1 MFESDKKSPLD
12 RVSKSL
18 YSRTDETPSNMRHT
32 IHEGRTEVAPTWQEE
47 KTPDLDD
54 PAHMKAT
61 RKTYSYLFMSAFL
74 FFIVAAIIGGYTL
87 FGGRNFVSAD
97 NVNVLIE
104 GPTSISGGEPLTL
117 NISVVNR
124 NATNI
129 ENVDLIVEYP
139 DGTKDSTN
147 ASLDLSRLKIPLGNI
162 KSQSL
167 AQKEIS
173 SIMFGEEGAMRNV
186 KFRVEY
192 QTENSNATFYKEK
205 EYSVSI
211 SSSPVTVTI
220 SGLEK
225 VLGGQSSDFTVT
237 VASNTTIPVRDVL
250 VSLDYPFGFKVVSA
264 NPQPSFG
271 NSVWKIG
278 DLAPGTNRT
287 IKLQATIEGQNDEE
301 RILRANVGIQ
311 SATNEREIATNIVSR
326 DHSFVIEKPFLGLDV
341 TLDGNRGDIAANPGR
356 AVRAEIIW
364 TNNSADR
371 ITGARIEAKLSGNVL
386 NKSSVIVDGG
396 FYDSLTDTIVW
407 EAGRTFGLD
416 NIAPGENGRVN
427 FSFSSTNA
435 SPGQSVLNPQMSVTV
450 SAKGGRVD
458 SSGVPQEITSAV
470 TRSVKLLSNLTL
482 SNRALRS
489 QGPISN
495 TGPVPPRAEQVTTYT
510 IVWTVTNTS
519 NNITGAKVTA
529 SLPPY
534 VSWTDTIS
542 PSDAQITYNPT
553 GGTLVWNVGS
563 IPRNTDTGG
572 GKQVSFQVALRPSLN
587 QVGSVPQLITNA
599 KITGTDSFTGV
610 VIENSA
616 PALTTRTSSDS
627 LYQSGD
633 EIVQN

>member
-18 YSRTDETPSNMRHT
+18 YSRIEETPTDVRHN
-32 IHEGRTEVAPTWQEE
+32 IHEGRTEVSQTWQEE

-54 PAHMKAT
+54 TAHMKNT
-61 RKTYSYLFMSAFL
+61 RKTYTYLFISAFL

-117 NISVVNR
+117 NVSVVNR

-139 DGTKDSTN
+139 DGTKDSGN
-147 ASLDLSRLKIPLGNI
+147 ASIDLSRLKIPLGSI
-162 KSQSL
+162 KSQSV

-211 SSSPVTVTI
+211 SSSPVTVSI
-220 SGLEK
+220 AGLEK

-250 VSLDYPFGFKVVSA
+250 VSLDYPFGFKVISS
-264 NPQPSFG
+264 NPQPSYG

-278 DLAPGTNRT
+278 DLAPGTSRT
-287 IKLQATIEGQNDEE
+287 IKLQATTEGQNDEE

-326 DHSFVIEKPFLGLDV
+326 DHSFTIEKPFLGLDV
-341 TLDGNRGDIAANPGR
+341 TLDGNRGDISANPGR

-364 TNNSADR
+364 TNNSADK

-450 SAKGGRVD
+450 SAKGSRVD
-458 SSGVPQEITSAV
+458 TTGVPQEITSAV

-482 SNRALRS
+482 SNRAVRS
-489 QGPISN
+489 QGPLSN
-495 TGPVPPRAEQVTTYT
+495 SGPIPPRAEQVTTYT
-510 IVWTVTNTS
+510 IIWTVTNTS

-534 VSWTDTIS
+534 VSWTGTVS
-542 PSDAQITYNPT
+542 PSDAQITYNDT

-572 GKQVSFQVALRPSLN
+572 GKQVSFQVSLRPSLN

-599 KITGTDSFTGV
+599 RITGTDSFTGV

-616 PALTTRTSSDS
+616 PALSTRTSSDP
-627 LYQSGD
+627 LYKSGD